1 MFICNS
7 NQMKYCT
14 VVCVIFLFVC
24 LVTIFLFWIFEPR
37 ARRVSVIII
46 SSVVC
51 VVVFIYIL
59 RPIVGFPPLIPLLL
73 YFFFL
78 QKNKTKQKWI
88 CYYSASVCESDCLK
102 YFCFL
107 WEIALECR
115 QKQSN
120 GYRLLIIMVRNP
132 TLPAIFFFSVC
143 VCVIV
148 FECLAML

>member
-1 MFICNS
+1 
-7 NQMKYCT
+7 MKYCT

-59 RPIVGFPPLIPLLL
+59 RPIVGFPPPPHPSLIV
-73 YFFFL
+73 FFFFFC
-78 QKNKTKQKWI
+78 KKTKQKWI

-102 YFCFL
+102 YYFFL
-107 WEIALECR
+107 WEFALECR

-132 TLPAIFFFSVC
+132 ALPAIFFSVC